1 MGLLIH
7 NVHLFLN
14 DGPMATARDLAVVI
28 EGNRIKEVGSEAAL
42 KARYPRLSWLDGEGR
57 LLMPGLI
64 NVHMHFY
71 STFARGLQLPRP
83 PKNFA
88 DILQMLWWKLDA
100 SLDLEAVYYSTL
112 LPALVAV
119 RSGVTAVIDH
129 HASYGAIEGSLDM
142 VEKALARVG
151 LRGLLCFEVS
161 DRHGPEAA
169 AMALKENERYLAHC
183 AQKQS
188 EDAQFPY
195 DGLVGLHASFTLEEQ
210 TLEAAADLSRRSSRG
225 CHIHV
230 LEDPVDREETRRKFG
245 RGVVE
250 RLVAKGILNEHSL
263 AAHCIHLQEGE
274 AEQLAG
280 SGTMVAHNPQSNM
293 NNAVGRADV
302 PGLLSR
308 GVAVG
313 LGTDGMSG
321 SLHHDVRTAFLL
333 HKFAL
338 NNPNLG
344 WNEIPEMLFR
354 HNPTIY
360 QRLSGRKV
368 GRIEAGYLADL
379 ILVDYYPPTPM
390 SEDNFFGHFLF
401 GVMDA
406 RVHTS
411 IINGRKVM
419 EAYQIPGIDEARL
432 AREAQ
437 RVASRVWKRFY
448 SA

>member
-7 NVHLFLN
+7 NVNLFLN
-14 DGPMATARDLAVVI
+14 DGPLTTSSGLAVAV
-28 EGNRIKEVGSEAAL
+28 EGHEIQEVGSEAAL
-42 KARYPRLSWLDGEGR
+42 KARYPRYRWLDGGGR

-71 STFARGLQLPRP
+71 STFARGLQLPHTPR
-83 PKNFA
+83 NFA
-88 DILQMLWWKLDA
+88 EVLQMLWWKLDA

-129 HASYGAIEGSLDM
+129 HASYGAIEGSLEA
-142 VEKALARVG
+142 VEQALEQVG

-161 DRHGPEAA
+161 DRHGPEARRQ
-169 AMALKENERYLAHC
+169 ALEENERYLARC
-183 AQKQS
+183 ARRRK
-188 EDAQFPY
+188 EAPDFPF
-195 DGLVGLHASFTLEEQ
+195 DGLVGLHASFTLEEE
-210 TLEAAADLSRRSSRG
+210 TLEAAADLSRRTGQG

-230 LEDPVDREETRRKFG
+230 LEDPVDGEETRRKFG

-250 RLVAKGILNEHSL
+250 RLREKDILNERSL
-263 AAHCIHLQEGE
+263 AAHCIHLEEGE
-274 AEQLAG
+274 AQLLAE

-308 GVAVG
+308 GLAVG

-321 SLHHDVRTAFLL
+321 NLNHDVRTAFLL
-333 HKFAL
+333 HRFAL
-338 NNPNLG
+338 NNLG
-344 WNEIPEMLFR
+344 MGWQEIPEMLFR
-354 HNPTIY
+354 HNPEIY
-360 QRLSGRKV
+360 RRLSGRRV

-401 GVMDA
+401 GIMDA

-411 IINGRKVM
+411 IINGRVVM
-419 EAYQIPGIDEARL
+419 EDYRIPGIEEA
-432 AREAQ
+432 
-437 RVASRVWKRFY
+437 
-448 SA
+448 